1 MAGPANDSDE
11 RATSSAAWEERVAAG
26 EPEQFAEFIRQ
37 VHQYQDGF
45 ARSGDG
51 EAHRAFHVKTH
62 AAVRAD
68 FTVRPDIPEFAKHG
82 IFAEPKTFPAL
93 VRISNGFSAAR
104 MDWFPDLLGFTVKL
118 TGVEG
123 PKLLEGEGDADTQD
137 FLTLNQPY
145 LPAYDPKQ
153 LVIIS
158 LAAAN
163 LLSAPVKIVGAL
175 GIPHGMQVLLWT
187 LGWSLGRFGIR
198 SVATEDYSSEVPIT
212 IGPHAIK
219 FAWRPRRTSAPASRG
234 NIWQRNFLRDEF
246 KHRLLDGDV
255 VFDFRAQFYV
265 DDERTPIDGAFP
277 WKESVSPFV
286 TLAELTIR
294 RRDLDTAEARIEE
307 KYIDG
312 LSFNPWHAIEAHR
325 PIGNIQRARRVVY
338 RAGALHRGRADDP
351 TVP

>member
-1 MAGPANDSDE
+1 
-11 RATSSAAWEERVAAG
+11 
-26 EPEQFAEFIRQ
+26 
-37 VHQYQDGF
+37 
-45 ARSGDG
+45 
-51 EAHRAFHVKTH
+51 
-62 AAVRAD
+62 
-68 FTVRPDIPEFAKHG
+68 
-82 IFAEPKTFPAL
+82 
-93 VRISNGFSAAR
+93 
-104 MDWFPDLLGFTVKL
+104 
-118 TGVEG
+118 
-123 PKLLEGEGDADTQD
+123 
-137 FLTLNQPY
+137 
-145 LPAYDPKQ
+145 
-153 LVIIS
+153 
-158 LAAAN
+158 
-163 LLSAPVKIVGAL
+163 
-175 GIPHGMQVLLWT
+175 MQVLLWT